1 MKVVIVLDSEDEQG
15 ISDAY
20 KIATDLYRKSRQKR
34 YHASNA
40 VAKVSKIQLI
50 KILRDFGADAVNEF
64 CEKFDVCRTPE
75 AVRYRPS
82 LRLSKDAADT
92 SFDEHS

>member
-1 MKVVIVLDSEDEQG
+1 MKVVIVLDTDDEQG
-15 ISDAY
+15 MRDAY
-20 KIATDLYRKSRQKR
+20 KIARDLCLNKGKR
-34 YHASNA
+34 YHASDA
-40 VAKVSKIQLI
+40 VAKVRKIQLI